1 MPLKKATLLQ
11 IESNAGAKPLG
22 DEIEVQFNPASLK
35 LELANKVEG
44 GDSKGRQSRQY
55 LGKTS
60 TTLSFDLH
68 FDTADEGTSDQPVS
82 VRTRTA
88 LVEAFVLPIGSGNTK
103 QAPPKARFHWDELV
117 IDGII
122 ESLSIDFDLFAP
134 NGTPLRAKMAVS
146 MKEQDAK
153 YELLQTGPGANQAIE
168 ASPPGSPGT
177 GPGTASGGPSDRTAD
192 ALAGESA
199 ADFAA
204 RMGLDPSAWR
214 GIAVGLGAGSSLSL
228 SAGVSIDFSSS
239 LSAGAGIGFSAGVEA
254 SAGVS
259 LGASFGL
266 GASASASSG
275 VSLAAGASLSAS
287 VSASAELSAG
297 FALAA
302 AGGVGAAIETVAIVQ
317 AQGAASDAR
326 RSFGSAVPA
335 LPPAPPSVTSSTGA
349 TAIGTASIPRA
360 SVAAVTAVPGV
371 PPPSATPRPAMPDQS
386 RPPLQTSGA
395 AGQRLP
401 SASAQA
407 AAPAAPAPPMADPRA
422 TSFGFGVPLRP
433 RVGSAADLRSST
445 AAGRVPLRTRSSA
458 ADLLTGTDPS
468 VPPWAQLP
476 AGGARRA
483 ADRWQ
488 SQRHPA
494 RPCGCSGSC
503 HHGGSTCR

>member
-1 MPLKKATLLQ
+1 MPPLKKATLQ
-11 IESNAGAKPLG
+11 EIKADASAKPLG
-22 DEIEVQFNPASLK
+22 AEIEVQFNPASLK
-35 LELANKVEG
+35 LDLANKVEG
-44 GDSKGRQSRQY
+44 GDTKGRQSRQY

-68 FDTADEGTSDQPVS
+68 FDTADEGTSEAPVS

-88 LVEAFVLPIGSGNTK
+88 LVEAFVLPKGSGNQK
-103 QAPPKARFHWDELV
+103 QAPPKARFHWDQLV

-134 NGTPLRAKMAVS
+134 NGTPLRAKMGVS

-153 YELLQTGPGANQAIE
+153 YELLQSGPGANRPID

-177 GPGTASGGPSDRTAD
+177 GPGTTGGGPADRTAD

-214 GIAVGLGAGSSLSL
+214 GIAAQVGVGSSLSL
-228 SAGVSIDFSSS
+228 SAGVSIDFNSS
-239 LSAGAGIGFSAGVEA
+239 LSAGVGIGFSAGIEA

-266 GASASASSG
+266 E
-275 VSLAAGASLSAS
+275 AGASLSAGA
-287 VSASAELSAG
+287 SASADASAG

-302 AGGVGAAIETVAIVQ
+302 AGGVGAAIETVAIVK
-317 AQGAASDAR
+317 AESAATGAR

-335 LPPAPPSVTSSTGA
+335 LPAPAPAVTSSSGA
-349 TAIGTASIPRA
+349 TAIGTASIPKT
-360 SVAAVTAVPGV
+360 SVPAVTAAPGV
-371 PPPSATPRPAMPDQS
+371 PPPSSSPRPAMPDQP
-386 RPPLQTSGA
+386 RAPLQKKGT
-395 AGQRLP
+395 AGQSLP

-433 RVGSAADLRSST
+433 RVGSAADLRASV
-445 AAGRVPLRTRSSA
+445 AAGRVPLRSRSGT
-458 ADLLTGTDPS
+458 ADVLRNDDPTA
-468 VPPWAQLP
+468 PGWAQLP
-476 AGGARRA
+476 AGAGRRA
-483 ADRWQ
+483 ADRAQ
-488 SQRHPA
+488 SQRHGGCG
-494 RPCGCSGSC
+494 CGCSGSR
-503 HHGGSTCR
+503 HPGGSKCQ